1 MRADL
6 SLQPPA
12 AYAFLDS
19 RAGQG
24 RLSYPR
30 TACLGVCLGTTG
42 SGKQALGPDPMFS
55 VRGQHSP
62 LACLPRKLTRGDT
75 DPQMPSQVQGP
86 ALVLPASRTSTV
98 QELVKAST
106 IEETCHPTAP
116 EPRTQS
122 KNQKKKGCWLP
133 RLPHPFKTT
142 SKLHSLGLWQE
153 SHDIYTLRQRQQP
166 RKTQALRQP
175 SPRPHTHVS
184 HLPHAL
190 VVHPPQTHS
199 GSLMGHSRLPP
210 LPRVTPE
217 ATTSVS
223 KSPAQP
229 DSHKP
234 SSGMTISQ
242 EHKGTSALCPESGKV
257 RYVHLPHPGTGGS
270 PNTPTS
276 VPSPDPTGPQLRHP
290 SFYPQSPLLHA

>member
-1 MRADL
+1 MDRAWPSKPRGADTLRGTGRAHTRDRRPQATPQLPALQAYLQESPDEGPATVSADL
-6 SLQPPA
+6 SPQPPA
-12 AYAFLDS
+12 AFPLLES

-30 TACLGVCLGTTG
+30 TAYLEVCLGTTG
-42 SGKQALGPDPMFS
+42 SGKQALGPDTMFS

-62 LACLPRKLTRGDT
+62 LACLPRKLTRADT
-75 DPQMPSQVQGP
+75 VPQMPSQVQGP
-86 ALVLPASRTSTV
+86 ALALPASRTSTV

-116 EPRTQS
+116 
-122 KNQKKKGCWLP
+122 KKKKGCWLP

-153 SHDIYTLRQRQQP
+153 AHDIYTLRQRQQP
-166 RKTQALRQP
+166 RKTQALQQP

-184 HLPHAL
+184 HLPRAL

-199 GSLMGHSRLPP
+199 GSLMGHSHLPP

-223 KSPAQP
+223 KSPA
-229 DSHKP
+229 
-234 SSGMTISQ
+234 
-242 EHKGTSALCPESGKV
+242 
-257 RYVHLPHPGTGGS
+257 
-270 PNTPTS
+270 
-276 VPSPDPTGPQLRHP
+276 
-290 SFYPQSPLLHA
+290 